1 MLAKLREEQ
10 WGKRAKQRKHKY
22 TKDKKKNNLNNK
34 FIKSHDYFAGLYTNK
49 FENPE
54 EISTFLEKYRLP
66 KLSKLKI

>member
-1 MLAKLREEQ
+1 MGKEQNRENTNIQ
-10 WGKRAKQRKHKY
+10 
-22 TKDKKKNNLNNK
+22 KDKKKNNLNNK